1 MKKELNIPKTW
12 QYQVKE
18 AVISSIDM
26 SFAVDMLS
34 LMPIDNCSHEINI
47 VLLPNNGLSFTVK
60 QDESW
65 QNYENLDE
73 LAKHYSNPKI
83 IQDVYFGLFKLWQC
97 LTPSKARKMI
107 LRNKLYQETIGDA
120 AKDKT
125 SSIYFDRLAYVTG
138 HLYRFIKSL
147 LQKKS
152 PNWSVIATPIIYNY
166 TPPTHQQTLNDAEA

>member
-1 MKKELNIPKTW
+1 MNMK
-12 QYQVKE
+12 
-18 AVISSIDM
+18 
-26 SFAVDMLS
+26 
-34 LMPIDNCSHEINI
+34 
-47 VLLPNNGLSFTVK
+47 
-60 QDESW
+60 
-65 QNYENLDE
+65 
-73 LAKHYSNPKI
+73 LACCGIEI
-83 IQDVYFGLFKLWQC
+83 IQHVYFGLFKLWQC

-152 PNWSVIATPIIYNY
+152 PNWSVIAAPIIYDY
-166 TPPTHQQTLNDAEA
+166 TPPTHQKTLNDAEA